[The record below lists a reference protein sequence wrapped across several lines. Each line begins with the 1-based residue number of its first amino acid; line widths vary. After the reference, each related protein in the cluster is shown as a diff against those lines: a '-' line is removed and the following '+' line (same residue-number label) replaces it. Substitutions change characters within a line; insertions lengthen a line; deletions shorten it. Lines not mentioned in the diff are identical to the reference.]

1 MSELSINTTQN
12 VKINFIAASA
22 GERIGSYLIDL
33 IIKIAYGIVVYL
45 IFFNWLNL
53 DLLFQNLDQWS
64 VGTILLGFY
73 FPVMIYS
80 LTLESIFEGQTVGK
94 KLNKIKVVKIDG
106 YQAGFGDYLMRWF
119 FRLIDIS
126 ILNGVIAL
134 ITVVS
139 SKKGQ
144 RLGDMVAGTSV
155 ITLKNKIDISHTIL
169 EEIEDTYVP
178 TYPMVIKLSDND
190 MRIIK
195 ETFLRAEAKNDYE
208 IIYKLVH
215 KIENVTGI
223 KNQSIGDP
231 AGFIRT
237 VLKDYNFYTQNM

>member
-12 VKINFIAASA
+12 VKINFKAASV
-22 GERIGSYLIDL
+22 GERIGSYFIDL
-33 IIKIAYGIVVYL
+33 IIKIAYGIVVYG
-45 IFFNWLNL
+45 IFFYWIGFNKYFYET
-53 DLLFQNLDQWS
+53 DPWS
-64 VGTILLGFY
+64 AMSVVLIFY
-73 FPVMIYS
+73 FPIVIYS
-80 LTLESIFEGQTVGK
+80 LTLESIFEGQTIGK
-94 KLNKIKVVKIDG
+94 KLTKIKVVKIDG

-126 ILNGVIAL
+126 IFYGVIGM
-134 ITVVS
+134 ITIAS

-155 ITLKNKIDISHTIL
+155 ISLKNNIDISHTIL
-169 EEIEDTYVP
+169 EEIGNEYVP
-178 TYPMVIKLSDND
+178 TYPLVIKLSDND

-195 ETFLRAEAKNDYE
+195 ETFINAEARNDFE
-208 IIYKLVH
+208 IIIKLVA

-223 KNQSIGDP
+223 KNQSGNHSD
-231 AGFIRT
+231 FIRT

>member
-12 VKINFIAASA
+12 VKINFKAASA
-22 GERIGSYLIDL
+22 GERIGSYFIDL
-33 IIKIAYGIVVYL
+33 IIKIAYGITIYV
-45 IFFNWLNL
+45 IFFYWLNL
-53 DLLFQNLDQWS
+53 DLLFQKLDQWS

-73 FPVMIYS
+73 LPVMIYS
-80 LTLESIFEGQTVGK
+80 VTLESIFEGQTIGK

-155 ITLKNKIDISHTIL
+155 ISLKNKIDIRHTIL
-169 EEIEDTYVP
+169 EEIGDEYVP

-195 ETFLRAEAKNDYE
+195 ETFQRAEAKNDYE

-215 KIENVTGI
+215 KIESVTGI

-237 VLKDYNFYTQNM
+237 VLKDYNFYTQHM

>member
-12 VKINFIAASA
+12 VKINFKAASV
-22 GERIGSYLIDL
+22 GERIGSYFIDL
-33 IIKIAYGIVVYL
+33 IIKIAYGIVVYG
-45 IFFNWLNL
+45 IFFYWMGINNL
-53 DLLFQNLDQWS
+53 FGNIDPWS
-64 VGTILLGFY
+64 AISIVLIFY
-73 FPVMIYS
+73 FPIIIYS
-80 LTLESIFEGQTVGK
+80 ITLESIFEGQTIGK

-126 ILNGVIAL
+126 IFYGIIGMITIA
-134 ITVVS
+134 S

-155 ITLKNKIDISHTIL
+155 ISLKNNINISHTIL
-169 EEIEDTYVP
+169 EVIGNAYVP
-178 TYPMVIKLSDND
+178 AYPLVIKLSDND

-195 ETFLRAEAKNDYE
+195 ETFLKADTSNDYE
-208 IIYKLVH
+208 IISKLVT

-223 KNQSIGDP
+223 RNQSGNNRD
-231 AGFIRT
+231 FIRII
-237 VLKDYNFYTQNM
+237 LKDYNFYTQNM